1 MMMIIIII
9 IMMIMLMMMMTIPLI
24 KAALTSLWLESLN
37 PSLIKNFPNFADFNF
52 FNFGQKN
59 ETKNPA
65 PKQEKNMD
73 DLMTQIDKLK
83 KEVEEIKSQK

>member
-1 MMMIIIII
+1 LQKDFQI
-9 IMMIMLMMMMTIPLI
+9 LLTLI
-24 KAALTSLWLESLN
+24 FLTLVKKTEE
-37 PSLIKNFPNFADFNF
+37 KNS
-52 FNFGQKN
+52 
-59 ETKNPA
+59 A

>member
-1 MMMIIIII
+1 MMFDF
-9 IMMIMLMMMMTIPLI
+9 
-24 KAALTSLWLESLN
+24 LN
-37 PSLIKNFPNFADFNF
+37 TTMNSANSNNIFAKNFPNFADFNF

-59 ETKNPA
+59 ETKNSA

>member
-1 MMMIIIII
+1 MEDY
-9 IMMIMLMMMMTIPLI
+9 I
-24 KAALTSLWLESLN
+24 K
-37 PSLIKNFPNFADFNF
+37 KY
-52 FNFGQKN
+52 
-59 ETKNPA
+59 

>member
-1 MMMIIIII
+1 MHDISKDGF
-9 IMMIMLMMMMTIPLI
+9 LADGDSQQPD
-24 KAALTSLWLESLN
+24 WLKKTEE
-37 PSLIKNFPNFADFNF
+37 KNS
-52 FNFGQKN
+52 
-59 ETKNPA
+59 A

>member
-1 MMMIIIII
+1 MAQINKLKKRLRKVNKKNNMMFDF
-9 IMMIMLMMMMTIPLI
+9 
-24 KAALTSLWLESLN
+24 LN
-37 PSLIKNFPNFADFNF
+37 TTMNSANSNNIFAKNFPNFADFNF

-73 DLMTQIDKLK
+73 DLMSQIDKLK
-83 KEVEEIKSQK
+83 KEVEEIKNQK